1 LILASN
7 YKNNIDDA
15 FLRRFHNIIHFPMPG
30 IAERYKLWTQSI
42 PECMTPEAHIHWH
55 QIAEKYE
62 ITGAEIVNVMYYAT
76 LKAHSRATDVLIKE
90 DLYEGIKKEL
100 KKQDKTFS
108 Y

>member
-1 LILASN
+1 
-7 YKNNIDDA
+7 
-15 FLRRFHNIIHFPMPG
+15 MPG
-30 IAERYKLWTQSI
+30 LAERYKLWTQSI
-42 PECMTPEAHIHWH
+42 PHSMTPEADINWH
-55 QIAEKYE
+55 EIAEKYE

-76 LKAHSRATDVLIKE
+76 LKAHSLNTEMLIKD